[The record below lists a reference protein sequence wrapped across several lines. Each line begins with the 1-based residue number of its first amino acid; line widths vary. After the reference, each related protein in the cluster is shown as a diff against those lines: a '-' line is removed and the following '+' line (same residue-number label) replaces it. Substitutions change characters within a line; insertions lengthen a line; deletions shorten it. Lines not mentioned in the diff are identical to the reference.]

1 MSFSEP
7 LNSRRSVRRRA
18 VSLPRD
24 YRERS
29 AVLLATRFIT
39 HSSPVKIIV
48 KITTRFGNCTYLC
61 VSRCKTPHPFTQ
73 QIYPTRTTDMEKE
86 EAIDTRVE
94 IGFVRLKYSI
104 ESYVYT
110 LIIPKGGRRVEGI
123 SWDASIKRRGGT
135 CDVPFCEIFIRP
147 PRGLFR
153 TATLFTRLDID
164 INSYR

>member
-1 MSFSEP
+1 
-7 LNSRRSVRRRA
+7 
-18 VSLPRD
+18 
-24 YRERS
+24 
-29 AVLLATRFIT
+29 
-39 HSSPVKIIV
+39 
-48 KITTRFGNCTYLC
+48 
-61 VSRCKTPHPFTQ
+61 
-73 QIYPTRTTDMEKE
+73 MEKE

-135 CDVPFCEIFIRP
+135 CDVPFCETFIRP

>member
-1 MSFSEP
+1 
-7 LNSRRSVRRRA
+7 
-18 VSLPRD
+18 
-24 YRERS
+24 
-29 AVLLATRFIT
+29 
-39 HSSPVKIIV
+39 
-48 KITTRFGNCTYLC
+48 
-61 VSRCKTPHPFTQ
+61 
-73 QIYPTRTTDMEKE
+73 MEKE

-135 CDVPFCEIFIRP
+135 RDVPFCEIFIRP

>member
-1 MSFSEP
+1 
-7 LNSRRSVRRRA
+7 
-18 VSLPRD
+18 
-24 YRERS
+24 
-29 AVLLATRFIT
+29 
-39 HSSPVKIIV
+39 
-48 KITTRFGNCTYLC
+48 
-61 VSRCKTPHPFTQ
+61 
-73 QIYPTRTTDMEKE
+73 MEKE

-123 SWDASIKRRGGT
+123 SWDASIKRRGET